1 MKFFSDCSGPCETC
15 RNSYKYTGVNC
26 LAGHGDDFYEEVKE
40 MNSEKVRVNLR
51 RLADLAADGHQDVM
65 DALAALNSSI
75 IKAEEGDW
83 NSIRVKTVERRFKEA
98 LNDCGVQQ
106 ERMERI
112 GEEITAIRQ
121 NMRISS

>member
-15 RNSYKYTGVNC
+15 RYFYTGVNC
-26 LAGHGDDFYEEVKE
+26 LAGHGDDFYEEIEE

-106 ERMERI
+106 ERMERL